1 MWMQQW
7 VYLDANKMQKKKNP
21 NQQTSLSQKA
31 FRATEPLSWDTR
43 LRTGNVSI
51 KSLEMFL
58 EFLTGDVLAGQPVKT
73 SVLSFIHKAPY
84 LHCHVV

>member
-7 VYLDANKMQKKKNP
+7 VYLDANKMQKKKT
-21 NQQTSLSQKA
+21 QTNKQVCPEKHSEQ
-31 FRATEPLSWDTR
+31 TEPLSCDTR

-51 KSLEMFL
+51 RSLEMFL
-58 EFLTGDVLAGQPVKT
+58 EFLTDDVLAGQPVKT
-73 SVLSFIHKAPY
+73 DVLSFIQKAPY